1 MQFAFLY
8 ASQKFANSLTIIV
21 YDKYMSTIKKIAR
34 KVIPKESIENAE
46 ESYRLN
52 KAKAANMLRRHP
64 AKGMHVVGVTGTNG
78 KTTTCAFINEVL
90 KAGGKKTAV
99 YTTAFTEINGKR
111 SANKTHMTV
120 ASAWSVQKF
129 FAKAK
134 KADVDW
140 VVLEITSHALD
151 QYRIYGVPIEIAVVT
166 NLTQEHLDYHKTME
180 NYAAAKARL
189 ITDFNP
195 KTTILNAEDE
205 WFEYFGRKVKNKL
218 VTVGTGNATDQIKEL
233 RLAADG
239 THYNLV
245 SSKFSIPLAVS
256 LVGKFNAFNSAMAAA
271 VGQAV
276 GLSTEQ
282 IQNGIKNVQVVPGRL
297 EAVDAGQD
305 FSVLVDY
312 AHTPDAIENVLVAA
326 QEIAKGRVAIV
337 FGATGVGEYARDT
350 TKRAPMGE
358 VAAKHADYIY
368 LTDDE
373 TYLEDP
379 AKIRKEVEAGIVAAG
394 GEGKYIEIG
403 DRRDAITQAF
413 KDAKTG
419 DVIILAGIGHQDYRA
434 MGGKKEPWDE
444 RIISREILISLNLG
458 KK

>member
-1 MQFAFLY
+1 
-8 ASQKFANSLTIIV
+8 
-21 YDKYMSTIKKIAR
+21 MSTIKKIAR
-34 KVIPKESIENAE
+34 KIIPNESIENAE

-52 KAKAANMLRRHP
+52 KAKAANILRGHP
-64 AKGMHVVGVTGTNG
+64 GRGMHVVGVTGTNG

-99 YTTAFTEINGKR
+99 YTTAFTEIAGKR
-111 SANKTHMTV
+111 SANKSHMTV

-129 FAKAK
+129 MAKAK
-134 KADVDW
+134 KANVDW

-151 QYRIYGVPIEIAVVT
+151 QYRIYGVPIDIAVVT

-189 ITDFNP
+189 ITEFNP
-195 KTTILNAEDE
+195 KTTILNADDE
-205 WFEYFGRKVKNKL
+205 WFEFFGRKVKNKL
-218 VTVGTGNATDQIKEL
+218 VTVGVGNATDQIKEL
-233 RLAADG
+233 RLSANG
-239 THYNLV
+239 TKFNLV
-245 SSKFSIPLAVS
+245 SSKFSIPLKVN
-256 LVGKFNAFNSAMAAA
+256 LVGKFNAYNSAMAVA

-276 GLSTEQ
+276 GLKAKQ
-282 IQNGIKNVQVVPGRL
+282 IQAGIENVQVVPGRL
-297 EAVDAGQD
+297 ESVDAGQD

-312 AHTPDAIENVLVAA
+312 AHTPDAIENVLLAA
-326 QEIAKGRVAIV
+326 KEVAKGKVKIV

-379 AKIRKEVEAGIVAAG
+379 AKIRDEVEVGILAAG

-403 DRRDAITQAF
+403 DRREAITQAF
-413 KDAKTG
+413 KDAKEG
-419 DVIILAGIGHQDYRA
+419 DVVILAGIGHQDYRA
-434 MGGKKEPWDE
+434 MGGKKEHWDE
-444 RIISREILISLNLG
+444 RVIAREILESLS
-458 KK
+458 